1 MLKRAKR
8 LRKDKDFDNV
18 FKCGK
23 SAYSQIIGVKIEKNN
38 LNHNRFGILVGTK
51 VSKKA
56 VDRNKIKRR
65 IRAIIHNEEP
75 LLKAGYDCAVIVL
88 PLILAKSYDEIKS
101 GVRAILLS
109 AKLYK

>member
-8 LRKDKDFDNV
+8 LTKDKDFDNV
-18 FKCGK
+18 FKRGR
-23 SAYSQIIGVKIEKNN
+23 SAYSQILGVKIEKND
-38 LNHNRFGILVGTK
+38 LSYNRFGVLVGTK

-75 LLKAGYDCAVIVL
+75 FLKTGYDCVFIVL

-101 GVRAILLS
+101 GVKAVFLS
-109 AKLYK
+109 SRLYK